1 MTLQSN
7 EICYRLTPAL
17 SRRCPR
23 KRALPSEPL
32 GPPLPRI
39 ARLMA
44 LAIRLGDRIER
55 ENLDCRELARCGHVS
70 RTRLTQI
77 LNLLTLAPDIQ
88 ERLLFL
94 SAAEKGRDAISE
106 KQIRGLAA
114 EYDWE
119 RQRCAFE
126 RLLPG

>member
-1 MTLQSN
+1 MTPQPN

-17 SRRCPR
+17 SRLCPR
-23 KRALPSEPL
+23 KRALPSEPP
-32 GPPLPRI
+32 GPSVPRI

-44 LAIRLGDRIER
+44 LAIHLGGRIER
-55 ENLDCRELARCGHVS
+55 ENLDCRELAHCGHVS

-77 LNLLTLAPDIQ
+77 LNLLSLAPDIQ

-94 SAAEKGRDAISE
+94 AAAEKGRDAISE
-106 KQIRGLAA
+106 KQIRSLVA

-119 RQRCAFE
+119 RQRRAFE
-126 RLLPG
+126 RLLVR

>member
-1 MTLQSN
+1 MTLPPH
-7 EICYRLTPAL
+7 EIRYRLTPAR
-17 SRRCPR
+17 SRRCP
-23 KRALPSEPL
+23 KKHTLSTEPL
-32 GPPLPRI
+32 GPPVPRI

-77 LNLLTLAPDIQ
+77 LNLLSLAPDIQ

-94 SAAEKGRDAISE
+94 AAAEKGRDAISE
-106 KQIRGLAA
+106 KQIRSLAA
-114 EYDWE
+114 EYDWD
-119 RQRCAFE
+119 RQRRAFE
-126 RLLPG
+126 RLLVR

>member
-1 MTLQSN
+1 MTLQPN
-7 EICYRLTPAL
+7 EICYRLTPAR
-17 SRRCPR
+17 SSRCPK
-23 KRALPSEPL
+23 KRTLPSEPL
-32 GPPLPRI
+32 GPPLPHI

-55 ENLDCRELARCGHVS
+55 EDLDCKEVARCGHIS

-77 LNLLTLAPDIQ
+77 LNLLSLAPDIQ

-106 KQIRGLAA
+106 KQIRSLAA

-119 RQRCAFE
+119 RQRRAFE
-126 RLLPG
+126 RLLVR

>member
-1 MTLQSN
+1 MTLPSN
-7 EICYRLTPAL
+7 EICYQLPPRS
-17 SRRCPR
+17 SRRST
-23 KRALPSEPL
+23 KRTLLSQPL

-44 LAIRLGDRIER
+44 LAIHLGARIER
-55 ENLDCRELARCGHVS
+55 ENLDGSELARCGHVS

-77 LNLLTLAPDIQ
+77 LNLLSLAPDIQ

-94 SAAEKGRDAISE
+94 ARAEKGRDAISE
-106 KQIRGLAA
+106 KQIRSLAA

-119 RQRCAFE
+119 RQRRAFE
-126 RLLPG
+126 QLLSR